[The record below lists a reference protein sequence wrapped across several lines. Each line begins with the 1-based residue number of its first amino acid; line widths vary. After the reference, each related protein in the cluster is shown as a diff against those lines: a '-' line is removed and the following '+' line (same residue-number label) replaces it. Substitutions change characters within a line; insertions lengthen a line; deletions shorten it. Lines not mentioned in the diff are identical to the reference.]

1 MPDLKIII
9 LLNIKVTIVDPIHHE
24 RPSTVSIEVE
34 PSFVGVG
41 PYHVAAGMNNRAWF
55 YLLR

>member
-1 MPDLKIII
+1 MIDDFCESH
-9 LLNIKVTIVDPIHHE
+9 NKVTIVDPIHHE
-24 RPSTVSIEVE
+24 RPLTVSIEVE